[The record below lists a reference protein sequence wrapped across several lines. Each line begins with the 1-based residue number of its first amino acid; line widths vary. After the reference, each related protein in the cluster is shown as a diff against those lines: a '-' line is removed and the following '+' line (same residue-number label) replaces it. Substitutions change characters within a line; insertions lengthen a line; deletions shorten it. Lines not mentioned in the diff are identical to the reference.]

1 MKLAVGHLLKLERSG
16 TIRWNSRSGLSLEN
30 GKRPP
35 VGSTLEVHAS
45 SGRSYACKLSGYS
58 DDEAVIQYAGP
69 LIPPDQAQEFV
80 DTLLLGQ

>member
-1 MKLAVGHLLKLERSG
+1 MRLAVEYLLKLERSG
-16 TIRWNSRSGLSLEN
+16 TIRWNSGSGSTLES

-45 SGRSYACKLSGYS
+45 SGRSYVCKISGYS

-69 LIPPDQAQEFV
+69 LIPRDQVHEFV